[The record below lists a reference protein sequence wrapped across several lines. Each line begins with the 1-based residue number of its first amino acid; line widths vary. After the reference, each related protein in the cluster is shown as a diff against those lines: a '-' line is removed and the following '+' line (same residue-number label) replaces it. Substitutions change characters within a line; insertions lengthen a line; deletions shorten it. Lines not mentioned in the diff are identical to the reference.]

1 MTDSKEDL
9 ILEELKKITD
19 RLDKLE
25 NDIIYIKK
33 GTNNMNTHISFIET
47 VYDNIKY
54 PFHLILSKFHKI
66 KEIPEKKL
74 MEIADS

>member
-9 ILEELKKITD
+9 ILEELKKIND
-19 RLDKLE
+19 RLNKLE
-25 NDIIYIKK
+25 NDIIYIKT

>member
-54 PFHLILSKFHKI
+54 PFYLIMNKFHKI